1 MRCELVREYDFEAAH
16 RLPNVPE
23 SHKCA
28 RMHGH
33 SYRITIRVEGEVD
46 DRLGWV
52 TDFGAV
58 DEHVRPLIA
67 QLDHRVLN
75 EIQGLEN
82 PTSELLA
89 VWLWQRLEPQ
99 LPVLTAVEVSET
111 PTSRCIYRG
120 A

>member
-16 RLPNVPE
+16 RLPNVPD

-33 SYRITIRVEGEVD
+33 SYRVTIRVEGEID
-46 DRLGWV
+46 PDLGWLV
-52 TDFGAV
+52 DFGAV
-58 DEHVRPLIA
+58 DEHVRPLVA
-67 QLDHRVLN
+67 QLDHRTLN

-89 VWLWQRLEPQ
+89 VWLWQRLHPQ
-99 LPVLTAVEVSET
+99 LPILTAVEVSET

-120 A
+120 S